1 MNDQKMTYE
10 ELVEQLNR
18 QALKAAAYR
27 EELSQAHDRLAE
39 SRSLYMNEVQKRQNL
54 EQENEKLK
62 KELQEERIGNSQ
74 AEDEVIEMNQVEANK
89 EYYEKRA
96 EAAK

>member
-10 ELVEQLNR
+10 ELAEQLNR

-39 SRSLYMNEVQKRQNL
+39 SRSLYMNELQKRQNL
-54 EQENEKLK
+54 EQEIERLK
-62 KELQEERIGNSQ
+62 KELQEERLSNSQ
-74 AEDEVIEMNQVEANK
+74 AEDEATEEEEKNK
-89 EYYEKRA
+89 
-96 EAAK
+96 